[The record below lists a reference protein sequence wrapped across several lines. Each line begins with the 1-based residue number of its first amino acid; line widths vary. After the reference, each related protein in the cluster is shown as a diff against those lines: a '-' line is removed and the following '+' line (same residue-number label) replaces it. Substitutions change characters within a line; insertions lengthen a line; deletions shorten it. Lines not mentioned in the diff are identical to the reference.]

1 MLQKQKLQY
10 FHNKLSLEKI
20 LKQNS
25 DEILRFS
32 AMVYFESN
40 RSISIKQI
48 SNNNPQFV
56 RWEKAL
62 RDNSLNT
69 FFKDLDYGDFQLKEA
84 FRIENNIKLVQFE
97 EKLAKWQN
105 AVLKGLFSVIE
116 WDQVPNMIVYG
127 ISDKKSADYYDE
139 KILRVPK

>member
-1 MLQKQKLQY
+1 
-10 FHNKLSLEKI
+10 
-20 LKQNS
+20 
-25 DEILRFS
+25 
-32 AMVYFESN
+32 MVYFESN

-116 WDQVPNMIVYG
+116 WDQVPNMIAYG